1 PLQHIV
7 EGEDG
12 RTANAPENFAWVRD
26 FQAFVRSVD
35 PDAFVVGETWTDTQ
49 TIVRYHEQADLD
61 MSFNF
66 PRARTM
72 IETVNRRN
80 PFNLQ
85 FLVEQDMR
93 LYPDGAWVGTF
104 LANHDQPRLATTLRG
119 DVSRLKLAAG
129 MLLTL
134 PGTPFLYYGEEIG
147 MPSGPGDRDEEKR
160 TPMRWEAGPQ
170 AGFTTGR
177 PWYAFSSEDEAVTV
191 AAQLGDPDSLLNWY
205 KTLIALRNSSP
216 ALAHGLY
223 ETAPLDVPNVY
234 AFIRSSAAERMLV
247 VANFSAQEREADLTD
262 LLGADA
268 ARDLISGETLEAV
281 LTLGPVSMIIVALG
295 D

>member
-1 PLQHIV
+1 
-7 EGEDG
+7 
-12 RTANAPENFAWVRD
+12 
-26 FQAFVRSVD
+26 
-35 PDAFVVGETWTDTQ
+35 
-49 TIVRYHEQADLD
+49 
-61 MSFNF
+61 
-66 PRARTM
+66 
-72 IETVNRRN
+72 
-80 PFNLQ
+80 
-85 FLVEQDMR
+85 
-93 LYPDGAWVGTF
+93 
-104 LANHDQPRLATTLRG
+104 
-119 DVSRLKLAAG
+119 
-129 MLLTL
+129 
-134 PGTPFLYYGEEIG
+134 
-147 MPSGPGDRDEEKR
+147 
-160 TPMRWEAGPQ
+160 
-170 AGFTTGR
+170 
-177 PWYAFSSEDEAVTV
+177 
-191 AAQLGDPDSLLNWY
+191 LNWY